1 MELNPFLR
9 GIAIGFWFAAPVGP
23 IGLLCIRR
31 TLSRGTLGGLFVGLS
46 GAAADVV
53 YALVAQFSVSLVL
66 TFIETNEASIRIIG
80 GFLLIIMGVV
90 TARTHPHA
98 EMQTS
103 STSGHVKDFVSTF
116 ILALTNPMILFA
128 FIAAFSSFGP
138 KLLGGSRLGSTLLVT
153 GAFVGS
159 ILWFGFLTGVSRM
172 FKASVTTN
180 GLIVINRVVG
190 ALLVIFGLGGII
202 VGLGW
207 VTL

>member
-1 MELNPFLR
+1 MEFNPFLR

-31 TLSRGTLGGLFVGLS
+31 TLTRGTFGGLFVGLS

-53 YALVAQFSVSLVL
+53 YALVAQFSVLLVL
-66 TFIETNEASIRIIG
+66 NFIETYETSIRIIG
-80 GFLLIIMGVV
+80 GILLIVMGIV
-90 TARTHPHA
+90 TARTHPHE
-98 EMQTS
+98 EMRTNG
-103 STSGHVKDFVSTF
+103 TSGHLREFISTF

-138 KLLGGSRLGSTLLVT
+138 KLLGGSPLGSTLLVF
-153 GAFVGS
+153 GVFVGS
-159 ILWFGFLTGVSRM
+159 ILWFSFLTGVSRI

-180 GLIVINRVVG
+180 GLIIINRVVG
-190 ALLVIFGLGGII
+190 VLLALFGVGGIF

-207 VTL
+207 ITL